1 MIPEIKYLQ
10 RKVIMAIIYPQ
21 FLAHILKVHENIH
34 NNISYPFFDPACIRY
49 EALRT
54 VMVDGESIRT
64 VINKFGLTDYE
75 YRKTSTEFKNYGTA
89 GLIGS
94 TVKKLTGDFAVE
106 NERMVIVLKKARP
119 RWPATKMVT
128 ILKGFNKD
136 ISLSLMRQLY
146 ASYGWAHGT
155 KPYKRVDFWS
165 LSLKVTRLSKLQC
178 QSLRRDS
185 FFCEDDH
192 LQHLIE
198 VFRTMDIRGITKRY
212 PGSRVSFKQHKMN
225 FLSLGLLGLVDCD
238 RPPFRN
244 SKVGFAEE
252 GNIILSKIQKP
263 KKDEAYF
270 SKILKSKKIKVDA
283 TCLTKI
289 FNRWDVKNFQSQFCG
304 DLIRL
309 SQTPVDGVETTLPLS
324 KDLPEAMSLRLDKG
338 FIALMEDLD
347 VIPLANPGIFLFLP
361 YLNRL
366 KIFEHA
372 SGLIDLDPS
381 QGYSWFSLLLLDIGR
396 ILGGIS
402 SISKA
407 CRVHELS
414 LPLMAGLVAM
424 PCNDSILNGLASI
437 EESVLLQLRQ
447 YLTQA
452 AKQQKLIEAKR
463 IAFDFK
469 MQDFTGDDYELKNIG
484 KGPSPKRKVC
494 FPGFRPHIA
503 WDMDTG
509 APISIEFR
517 NGKARGTTTIK
528 RYFNELIQ
536 QSLGKQG
543 VEHVYL
549 DSEYT
554 AEHVWK
560 FIVDPYEGLGA
571 DLTMCIK
578 QNKRVK
584 KYIKAFLE
592 TNPTWL
598 FYDEN
603 HTYSEQTFEIPIQKT
618 NQILKC
624 VLKRKESTG
633 QLRCFGSTLKG
644 LDSEGIL
651 EEYAIRWIIEN
662 GIKDLI
668 ENYFF
673 NKHPGIDPH
682 QINIHYYAVTL
693 ARILYEMFSQDYQ
706 KSQNPDETKKGI
718 GTLRPE
724 FIIGSNAL
732 LSRTNN
738 ELILK
743 WIDHYSEKQHQA
755 LENLFGKLNRTAHRE
770 LPFLGGLK
778 LRFEVAHA
786 RSEKL
791 HNQFKRERIDF

>member
-1 MIPEIKYLQ
+1 
-10 RKVIMAIIYPQ
+10 
-21 FLAHILKVHENIH
+21 
-34 NNISYPFFDPACIRY
+34 
-49 EALRT
+49 
-54 VMVDGESIRT
+54 
-64 VINKFGLTDYE
+64 
-75 YRKTSTEFKNYGTA
+75 
-89 GLIGS
+89 
-94 TVKKLTGDFAVE
+94 
-106 NERMVIVLKKARP
+106 
-119 RWPATKMVT
+119 
-128 ILKGFNKD
+128 
-136 ISLSLMRQLY
+136 
-146 ASYGWAHGT
+146 
-155 KPYKRVDFWS
+155 
-165 LSLKVTRLSKLQC
+165 
-178 QSLRRDS
+178 
-185 FFCEDDH
+185 
-192 LQHLIE
+192 
-198 VFRTMDIRGITKRY
+198 
-212 PGSRVSFKQHKMN
+212 
-225 FLSLGLLGLVDCD
+225 
-238 RPPFRN
+238 
-244 SKVGFAEE
+244 
-252 GNIILSKIQKP
+252 
-263 KKDEAYF
+263 
-270 SKILKSKKIKVDA
+270 
-283 TCLTKI
+283 
-289 FNRWDVKNFQSQFCG
+289 
-304 DLIRL
+304 
-309 SQTPVDGVETTLPLS
+309 
-324 KDLPEAMSLRLDKG
+324 
-338 FIALMEDLD
+338 
-347 VIPLANPGIFLFLP
+347 
-361 YLNRL
+361 
-366 KIFEHA
+366 
-372 SGLIDLDPS
+372 
-381 QGYSWFSLLLLDIGR
+381 
-396 ILGGIS
+396 
-402 SISKA
+402 
-407 CRVHELS
+407 
-414 LPLMAGLVAM
+414 
-424 PCNDSILNGLASI
+424 
-437 EESVLLQLRQ
+437 
-447 YLTQA
+447 
-452 AKQQKLIEAKR
+452 
-463 IAFDFK
+463 

-624 VLKRKESTG
+624 VLKRKELTG

-755 LENLFGKLNRTAHRE
+755 LENLFGKLNRNAHRE